1 MSEKFQINIVMVL
14 FVHNGGIMGGM
25 GLFYYDLH
33 PKREHVFGR
42 IKNGKMI
49 LSKTGEIATA
59 S

>member
-1 MSEKFQINIVMVL
+1 MVL